1 MSYVIRKIKDQ
12 REVQKLLRANGYKPK
27 KQTESLIL
35 NQVRDVLKLDGWD
48 VTRHQQ
54 GLGCRRGFPDL
65 TALKDGKTL
74 YIEVKTPKGKQ
85 SVYQIEFEQTC
96 KAHGGTYIVARSVED
111 IKPYLT
117 SIKTLF

>member
-1 MSYVIRKIKDQ
+1 M
-12 REVQKLLRANGYKPK
+12 
-27 KQTESLIL
+27 KQTESYIL
-35 NQVRDVLKLDGWD
+35 NQIRDILKMDGWD

-54 GLGCRRGFPDL
+54 GLGSRRGFPDL

-85 SVYQIEFEQTC
+85 SPYQIEFERIC
-96 KAHGGTYIVARSVED
+96 KAHGGTYILARSIND

>member
-1 MSYVIRKIKDQ
+1 MVRTIKAS
-12 REVQKLLRANGYKPK
+12 LINGYRPK
-27 KQTESLIL
+27 KQPESVIL
-35 NQVRDVLKLDGWD
+35 NQVRDMLRLDGWD

-54 GLGCRRGFPDL
+54 GIGSRKGFPDL

-74 YIEVKTPKGKQ
+74 YIEIKTPTGKQ
-85 SVYQIEFEQTC
+85 SVYQVEFEKIC
-96 KAHGGTYIVARSVED
+96 KAHGGTYILARSVND

>member
-1 MSYVIRKIKDQ
+1 MKPYGYGTKTQPESY
-12 REVQKLLRANGYKPK
+12 
-27 KQTESLIL
+27 IL
-35 NQVRDVLKLDGWD
+35 NQVRDILRMDGWD

-54 GLGCRRGFPDL
+54 GMGSRRGFPDL

-74 YIEVKTPKGKQ
+74 YIEIKTRTGKQ
-85 SVYQIEFEQTC
+85 SAYQVEFEKIC
-96 KAHGGTYIVARSVED
+96 RAHGGTYILARSVDD